1 MKNETIGDRIKATRK
16 ELNISNQKGLA
27 KLVGVSYV
35 AVSQWERGETE
46 PTGGNL
52 MLLAKALGV
61 RAEWLTSG
69 ELPKR
74 NDGQEPP
81 VYVTQA
87 EPNSYVVAVLDA
99 KASAGNGVAVFNE
112 VDETISSIIY
122 ENDKAME
129 IFGHRP
135 AESMRVITVVGD
147 SMSGTIETGDNIF
160 VDIAK
165 DYFDGD
171 GIYVFKFKGSL
182 MVKRL
187 QFTAD
192 GLLVRSDNPK
202 YADWLIRE
210 ENEQYLKVM
219 GRVIYTH
226 SVTRYV

>member
-1 MKNETIGDRIKATRK
+1 METGKRIRQLRKAKNMTILELATSVGSDVG
-16 ELNISNQKGLA
+16 NISRL
-27 KLVGVSYV
+27 
-35 AVSQWERGETE
+35 ERGVQGFTE
-46 PTGGNL
+46 Q
-52 MLLAKALGV
+52 LLVKISAALGV
-61 RAEWLTSG
+61 KVADLFTEE
-69 ELPKR
+69 EL
-74 NDGQEPP
+74 DIEP
-81 VYVTQA
+81 VDKTVNT
-87 EPNSYVVAVLDA
+87 EVKSYVVAVLDA
-99 KASAGNGVAVFNE
+99 KASAGNGVSVFNE

>member
-1 MKNETIGDRIKATRK
+1 METGKRIRQLRKAKNMTILELATSVGSDVG
-16 ELNISNQKGLA
+16 NISRL
-27 KLVGVSYV
+27 
-35 AVSQWERGETE
+35 ERGVQGFTE
-46 PTGGNL
+46 Q
-52 MLLAKALGV
+52 LLVKISAALGV
-61 RAEWLTSG
+61 KVADLFTEE
-69 ELPKR
+69 EL
-74 NDGQEPP
+74 DIEP
-81 VYVTQA
+81 VDKTVNT
-87 EPNSYVVAVLDA
+87 EVKSYVVAVLDA
-99 KASAGNGVAVFNE
+99 KASAGNGVSVFNE

-160 VDIAK
+160 VDISK

-210 ENEQYLKVM
+210 ENEQYLKVL

>member
-1 MKNETIGDRIKATRK
+1 METGKRIRQLRKAKNMTILELATSVGSDVG
-16 ELNISNQKGLA
+16 NISRL
-27 KLVGVSYV
+27 
-35 AVSQWERGETE
+35 ERGVQGFTE
-46 PTGGNL
+46 Q
-52 MLLAKALGV
+52 LLVKISAALGV
-61 RAEWLTSG
+61 KVADLFTEE
-69 ELPKR
+69 EL
-74 NDGQEPP
+74 DIEP
-81 VYVTQA
+81 VVKTVNT
-87 EPNSYVVAVLDA
+87 EVKSYVVAVLDA
-99 KASAGNGVAVFNE
+99 KASAGNGVSVFNE

-160 VDIAK
+160 VDISK

-210 ENEQYLKVM
+210 ENEQYLKVL

>member
-1 MKNETIGDRIKATRK
+1 METGKRIRQLRKAKNMTILELATSVGSDVG
-16 ELNISNQKGLA
+16 NISRL
-27 KLVGVSYV
+27 
-35 AVSQWERGETE
+35 ERGVQGFTE
-46 PTGGNL
+46 Q
-52 MLLAKALGV
+52 LLVKISAALGV
-61 RAEWLTSG
+61 KVADLFTEE
-69 ELPKR
+69 EL
-74 NDGQEPP
+74 DIEP
-81 VYVTQA
+81 VDKTVNTA
-87 EPNSYVVAVLDA
+87 VKSYVVVVLDA
-99 KASAGNGVAVFNE
+99 KASAGNGVTVFNE

-135 AESMRVITVVGD
+135 AESMRVITVIGD

-160 VDIAK
+160 VDISK

-210 ENEQYLKVM
+210 ENEQYLKVL

>member
-1 MKNETIGDRIKATRK
+1 MTILELATSVGSDVG
-16 ELNISNQKGLA
+16 NISRL
-27 KLVGVSYV
+27 
-35 AVSQWERGETE
+35 ERGVQGFTE
-46 PTGGNL
+46 Q
-52 MLLAKALGV
+52 LLVKISAALGV
-61 RAEWLTSG
+61 KVADLFTEE
-69 ELPKR
+69 ELGI
-74 NDGQEPP
+74 DP
-81 VYVTQA
+81 VDKTVNT
-87 EPNSYVVAVLDA
+87 EVKSYVVAVLDA

-160 VDIAK
+160 VDISK

-210 ENEQYLKVM
+210 ENEKYLKVL

>member
-1 MKNETIGDRIKATRK
+1 MTILELATSVGSDVG
-16 ELNISNQKGLA
+16 NISRL
-27 KLVGVSYV
+27 
-35 AVSQWERGETE
+35 ERGVQGFTE
-46 PTGGNL
+46 Q
-52 MLLAKALGV
+52 LLVKISAALGV
-61 RAEWLTSG
+61 KVADLFTEE
-69 ELPKR
+69 EL
-74 NDGQEPP
+74 DIEP
-81 VYVTQA
+81 VDKTVNT
-87 EPNSYVVAVLDA
+87 EVKSYVVAVLDA
-99 KASAGNGVAVFNE
+99 KASAGNGVSVFNE